1 MQVTFGMGVGGMERV
16 IMDLCR
22 YVDPER
28 FRFSICC
35 ISVRGPLADQMEEEG
50 IPVIFCE
57 KQSRLNKYFR
67 GLELGRIFRQADVQV
82 LHTHHTPAFIDSV
95 VGARLAGVPI
105 LINTDHC
112 KDYPIQRHWMLLEK
126 AASFWADEIVAVS
139 RHTREELIR
148 YEGIAGDKVSVI
160 YNGIN
165 VRMTRKAA
173 IHELRGELGLA
184 PGEKVVGTV
193 ARLEDQ
199 KDLDLLL
206 ASIPYVVT
214 KFPNT
219 RIVIVGGGS
228 KEADL
233 KQQAARLGVSDRVVF
248 TGWRPDAIDLMQ
260 LFDCFVL
267 SSRFEGMPMV
277 LLEAMALSK
286 PIVATAVGGVPEVV
300 QEGYNGFLV
309 RDRDAECL
317 GSAIS
322 HVLADGTL
330 STAMGK
336 NGRALYEKHFTAEA
350 MASAYQDLYSKYL
363 HQKKVIVE

>member
-1 MQVTFGMGVGGMERV
+1 
-16 IMDLCR
+16 
-22 YVDPER
+22 
-28 FRFSICC
+28 
-35 ISVRGPLADQMEEEG
+35 
-50 IPVIFCE
+50 
-57 KQSRLNKYFR
+57 
-67 GLELGRIFRQADVQV
+67 
-82 LHTHHTPAFIDSV
+82 
-95 VGARLAGVPI
+95 
-105 LINTDHC
+105 
-112 KDYPIQRHWMLLEK
+112 
-126 AASFWADEIVAVS
+126 
-139 RHTREELIR
+139 
-148 YEGIAGDKVSVI
+148 
-160 YNGIN
+160 
-165 VRMTRKAA
+165 
-173 IHELRGELGLA
+173 
-184 PGEKVVGTV
+184 
-193 ARLEDQ
+193 
-199 KDLDLLL
+199 LL